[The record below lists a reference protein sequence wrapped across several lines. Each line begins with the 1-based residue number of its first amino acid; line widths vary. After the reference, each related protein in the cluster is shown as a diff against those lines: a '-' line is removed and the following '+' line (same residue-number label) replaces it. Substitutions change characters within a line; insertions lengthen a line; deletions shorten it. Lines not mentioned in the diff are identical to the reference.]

1 MSSLLEYKNFKNM
14 PDSVKKQLIKE
25 KIERYL
31 AKNPH
36 CRVVEK
42 EEYERNTES
51 TKPLSVEES
60 PGDPVDTLEIDHQTN
75 IPDELKNP
83 KEHGGP
89 TEVLVKRLN
98 ESREE

>member
-1 MSSLLEYKNFKNM
+1 MSSLLEYKKFKSM
-14 PDSVKKQLIKE
+14 PDSVKKQIIKE

-31 AKNPH
+31 AKH
-36 CRVVEK
+36 AHHAVVEK
-42 EEYERNTES
+42 EEYEKNTES

-60 PGDPVDTLEIDHQTN
+60 PGDSVETMEVDTQNVPE
-75 IPDELKNP
+75 ELKNS